1 MTRKK
6 KGSVICALFVMNRFS
21 LKSVTIGKCKNI
33 LSGVGGES
41 FKPAVA
47 HDGGVARYGQNIFKT
62 KRSAVGFFHLSRDDR
77 GVV

>member
-1 MTRKK
+1 
-6 KGSVICALFVMNRFS
+6 
-21 LKSVTIGKCKNI
+21 